1 MEKTVEVFSKAFC
14 PDPDTDNFSIRVSQG
29 LWEEAIGEELGNRV
43 FLRIVHPD
51 GLSDWIAPM
60 GTPVH
65 DEARHPKIYLPLW
78 MMDTAHLSDGLLT
91 RVDILSEE
99 AFPPATHIVF
109 KVIDS
114 TFYNSDI
121 KEELENALSAIGVI
135 RQHTT
140 LQIPVESL
148 GGYSVDVFI
157 SKTEPAEVV
166 LCQGEEVAV
175 EFEEPVDYVEP
186 SPPRPPTP
194 VPQHDFHNLLSPEL
208 LENRLPVVGFQA
220 FQGTGQALGSSNN
233 PSVIPEWRRGLPIP
247 RPRRG
252 GEHSST

>member
-1 MEKTVEVFSKAFC
+1 MEVFSKAFC
-14 PDPDTDNFSIRVSQG
+14 PEADTDNFSIRVSQR
-29 LWEEAIGEELGNRV
+29 LWEEAIGEELGSRV

-60 GTPVH
+60 GAPVH
-65 DEARHPKIYLPLW
+65 DESSHPKIYLPLW

-121 KEELENALSAIGVI
+121 KLELENALSAIGVI
-135 RQHTT
+135 RQHST

-148 GGYSVDVFI
+148 GGYCVDVFI

-175 EFEEPVDYVEP
+175 EFEEPVDHVEP

-194 VPQHDFHNLLSPEL
+194 AVDRRHAEDFHSLLSPGAL
-208 LENRLPVVGFQA
+208 DQAPVGFQA
-220 FQGTGQALGSSNN
+220 FQGAGQTLGSSNN
-233 PSVIPEWRRGLPIP
+233 PSAIPEWRRGLPIP